1 MKPLKEYDISFTG
14 LKPGSY
20 QFDYNVDKKFFE
32 AFNFDE
38 FLDSNVKVNLDF
50 VKKSNLFE
58 LHFLAKGEV
67 NVLCDIS
74 MEPYDQPIEGEL
86 NIIVKFGSEYNDD
99 NEELII
105 IPYNESHINVSQYIY
120 EMIVLAMPNKR
131 IHPGVEDGS
140 LKSDILEKLK
150 ELEPGSKKKEN
161 ETDPR
166 WAELKKLITN
176 KNT

>member
-1 MKPLKEYDISFTG
+1 MKPLKEYSISFTG

-38 FLDSNVKVNLDF
+38 FLDSNVKVNLNF

-58 LHFLAKGEV
+58 LHFKAKGNV
-67 NVLCDIS
+67 NVLCDVS
-74 MEPYDQPIEGEL
+74 MEPYDQPVEGQM
-86 NIIVKFGSEYNDD
+86 NVIVKFGDEYNDD

-105 IPYNESHINVSQYIY
+105 IPYHESQINVSQFIY

-140 LKSDILEKLK
+140 LKSDIVEKLK
-150 ELEPGSKKKEN
+150 ELEPGNKKEN